1 MRIGSK
7 LLALGIFV
15 AAASTTLNPTATGAQ
30 QGASEPLYLPGHN
43 YDLPATLIAAA
54 DLQAAKTKMLAAK
67 TNDVPVKMVNMGGLG
82 GKHQMGVSLVYRLKG
97 ETNSYAV
104 HDQVAEV
111 YHVLEGS
118 GTLLLGG
125 KLKDAKRRPISGGN
139 GPGLSGDVA
148 EGSVEMHIAKGDVLI
163 IPAGTPHKVKM
174 TDEFMLYTVVR
185 ADPDGVTPLLK

>member
-1 MRIGSK
+1 M
-7 LLALGIFV
+7 
-15 AAASTTLNPTATGAQ
+15 
-30 QGASEPLYLPGHN
+30 
-43 YDLPATLIAAA
+43 
-54 DLQAAKTKMLAAK
+54 KTKMLAAK
-67 TNDVPVKMVNMGGLG
+67 TNDVPVKMVNMGGSG
-82 GKHQMGVSLVYRLKG
+82 GKHQVGVSIVYCLKG
-97 ETNSYAV
+97 ESNAYAV

-125 KLKDAKRRPISGGN
+125 TLKDAKRRPVSGGN
-139 GPGLSGDVA
+139 GPGLSGEVA
-148 EGSVEMHIAKGDVLI
+148 DGSAEMHIAKGDVLI